1 MTLWLVREGADGEN
15 EQFALE
21 NNVVAI
27 GWGELPDLSKITSRE
42 ELRELY
48 ETTYPDE
55 SKNATSNYVGQ
66 VWAFYHSISKGD
78 LVALPLKSTGSIALG
93 KITGKYEHHPEHPVD
108 AKHSRSVEWIRKDVP
123 RSDFAQ
129 DLLYSLG
136 AFMTVC
142 RISRNNAKQRVE
154 QVING
159 SKDPGLQEQIVDVP
173 EIDTDTDL
181 DSGPEPQ
188 TDMEVVARDQIRMRI
203 ETRFKGHK
211 LATLVKTLLEAQ
223 GYSAVSSP
231 PGADGGVDILAGKGS
246 LGFDTPRLCI
256 QVKSGSS
263 KSDVR
268 TVRELEGVM
277 GRVGADQGL
286 FVSWGGYTD
295 SVMKESRGT
304 YFKVRL
310 WHAEHLID
318 AILEHYENLP
328 EEIQTE
334 LSLKRIWVI
343 VPQVR

>member
-15 EQFALE
+15 ELFALE
-21 NNVVAI
+21 NNVAAI
-27 GWGELPDLSKITSRE
+27 GWDELPDLSNISSRE
-42 ELRELY
+42 QLRELH
-48 ETTYPDE
+48 EKTYPEE

-78 LVALPLKSTGSIALG
+78 LVALPLKSIASIALG
-93 KITGKYEHHPEHPVD
+93 RITGDYKHHPEHPVN
-108 AKHSRSVEWIRKDVP
+108 AKHTRSVEWLRKDVP
-123 RSDFAQ
+123 RGDFAQ

-142 RISRNNAKQRVE
+142 RISRNNAKERVE
-154 QVING
+154 QIIKG
-159 SKDPGLQEQIVDVP
+159 SKDPDLQEQILEVH
-173 EIDTDTDL
+173 DTDSDL

-211 LATLVKTLLEAQ
+211 LATLVKYLLEAQ
-223 GYSAVSSP
+223 GYTAFSSP
-231 PGADGGVDILAGKGS
+231 PGPDGGVDILAGKGS
-246 LGFDTPRLCI
+246 LGFDDPRLCI

-263 KSDVR
+263 RSDVR
-268 TVRELEGVM
+268 MVRELEGVM

-286 FVSWGGYTD
+286 FVSWGGYTE
-295 SVMKESRGT
+295 SVYKESRNT

-310 WHAEHLID
+310 WHAEHMID
-318 AILEHYENLP
+318 ALLEHYENLP

-343 VPQVR
+343 VPQYR